1 MAVEKILNV
10 VEDIDDTKISRKID
24 KIDKQMAKLT
34 TNIEKL
40 TAYVD

>member
-1 MAVEKILNV
+1 MTIEKILNV

-24 KIDKQMAKLT
+24 KIDKQMAKLS